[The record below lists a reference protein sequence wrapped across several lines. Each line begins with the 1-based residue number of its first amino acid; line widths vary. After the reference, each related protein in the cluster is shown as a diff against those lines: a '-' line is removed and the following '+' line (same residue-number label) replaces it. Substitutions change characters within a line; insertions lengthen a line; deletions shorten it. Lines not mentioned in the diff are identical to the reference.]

1 MVCGIVGIGRY
12 DTVIPT
18 TLTSTLSMS
27 SADPLREQTA
37 LLGALVKWLAL
48 AIPLGGIVG
57 SAVALFLWSLDWATA
72 ARLSHPWLLWMLP
85 VAGAGIG
92 WLYRSLGESVE
103 GGNNLVVEQIH
114 DDGGAIPLRIA
125 PLVLIGTVATHL
137 CGGSAGREGTAV
149 QMGAGL
155 AAGLIRW
162 APWLERRD
170 IPLVIMAGV
179 AAGFGGV
186 FGTPVAGMLFALEVP
201 TIGRMRYAAI
211 VPCLAAAIAADRTCT
226 AWGIHHTPYPTIT
239 LESPTLPLLILCGMG
254 GVVFG
259 LASRVFAESVH
270 AAHSFFSWLLPST
283 VLRPAVGG
291 CLILA
296 LTWLVGT
303 RDYLGLGVASP
314 NPSDITILSAFSS
327 GGADRWSWLAKI
339 LFTAITLGA
348 GFKGGEVTPLFY
360 VGATLG
366 NALALAMGLS
376 TDLFAALGFVAVFAG
391 AANTPLAC
399 TVMAVELFGGDIL
412 VPATVA
418 CVTAYLASG
427 HSGIYLSQR
436 IETPKTSHTPWHP
449 DASLRSVRSTVTS
462 SASAMATI
470 MPRGNDS

>member
-239 LESPTLPLLILCGMG
+239 LESPTLPLLILCGKYL
-254 GVVFG
+254 VFS
-259 LASRVFAESVH
+259 L
-270 AAHSFFSWLLPST
+270 
-283 VLRPAVGG
+283 
-291 CLILA
+291 CLS
-296 LTWLVGT
+296 
-303 RDYLGLGVASP
+303 LGSSSISSI
-314 NPSDITILSAFSS
+314 NLSLI
-327 GGADRWSWLAKI
+327 W
-339 LFTAITLGA
+339 
-348 GFKGGEVTPLFY
+348 
-360 VGATLG
+360 
-366 NALALAMGLS
+366 
-376 TDLFAALGFVAVFAG
+376 
-391 AANTPLAC
+391 
-399 TVMAVELFGGDIL
+399 
-412 VPATVA
+412 
-418 CVTAYLASG
+418 
-427 HSGIYLSQR
+427 
-436 IETPKTSHTPWHP
+436 
-449 DASLRSVRSTVTS
+449 
-462 SASAMATI
+462 
-470 MPRGNDS
+470 